1 MSEPPYTPGGSV
13 VTEVPARAPRP
24 RLPETHLSRSAD
36 AVVLAIGRS
45 LSWVW
50 LLLMLVIMVNVI
62 MRYSFGEGRI
72 ELEEIQWH
80 LYAIGFLSALS
91 FAVVTDDHIRVDILH
106 ERMSLRRQAWVEVY
120 GTVFLLLPFLAL
132 GLIFS
137 VPFAVQSFLAGEVSQ
152 APGGLPL
159 RWAIKAV
166 LPLGFALLTV
176 AALARMSRATALL
189 FGLPRPLDPTRAEDR
204 VRAREDRKE

>member
-1 MSEPPYTPGGSV
+1 MSEPPDSRGGSV
-13 VTEVPARAPRP
+13 VSEVPVRP
-24 RLPETHLSRSAD
+24 GRPQLPETRLSRAVD
-36 AVVLAIGRS
+36 AVVLAIGRAV
-45 LSWVW
+45 SWVW
-50 LLLMLVIMVNVI
+50 LLLIGVIMVNVI
-62 MRYSFGEGRI
+62 LRYSFGEGRI

-106 ERMSLRRQAWVEVY
+106 ERMTLRRQAWVEVY

-152 APGGLPL
+152 APGGLPF

-166 LPLGFALLTV
+166 LPLAFALLTLAAV
-176 AALARMSRATALL
+176 ARFSRATALL
-189 FGLPRPLDPTRAEDR
+189 FGMPRPLEDR
-204 VRAREDRKE
+204 DE